1 MVFKTIISF
10 DTVLETVRV
19 LLLLTEKNYFMQ
31 QKNVL
36 QDVYTI
42 YY

>member
-1 MVFKTIISF
+1 MVFKTIIYF

-19 LLLLTEKNYFMQ
+19 LLLLTVKNYFMQ